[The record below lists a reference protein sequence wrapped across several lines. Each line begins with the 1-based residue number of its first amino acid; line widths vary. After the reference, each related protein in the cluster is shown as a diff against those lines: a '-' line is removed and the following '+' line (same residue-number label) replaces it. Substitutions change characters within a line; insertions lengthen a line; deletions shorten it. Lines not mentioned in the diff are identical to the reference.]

1 MSNVTLKSMN
11 ENDVE
16 DLYDLWVE
24 NDVWPSG
31 DFFAAITTLEGLE
44 DAIGEDSMAA
54 FKVSVGES
62 RALFAVVVKE
72 EPVHIDLFASDGEE
86 LTPDVG
92 AATLGALVDWAFSN
106 TKAKNVIKFLKWAF
120 LDLVKWMVFKVFIPF
135 LEAILDAI
143 KQAYEVIK
151 MFMHW
156 LGVNIFMPI
165 FQAVYKT
172 SIVVFDK
179 FIRPVG

>member
-1 MSNVTLKSMN
+1 MN

-62 RALFAVVVKE
+62 RALFAVVVKA
-72 EPVHIDLFASDGEE
+72 EPVHVDLFASDGEE

-106 TKAKNVIKFLKWAF
+106 TKAKNVIKFLDRETGPIHDQFQAWGFTTNAAAEPEV
-120 LDLVKWMVFKVFIPF
+120 LPS
-135 LEAILDAI
+135 LEAEVGAEEAEASDEEPEPETGSREWVGYELAKDAF
-143 KQAYEVIK
+143 KGS
-151 MFMHW
+151 F
-156 LGVNIFMPI
+156 
-165 FQAVYKT
+165 AV
-172 SIVVFDK
+172 
-179 FIRPVG
+179 